1 MINSKKVIIKAA
13 LLAGQFQLKHYG
25 KIKQKNI
32 RYKKYGEYVTYVD
45 KISEKIII
53 RHIKK
58 YYPDHNIISE
68 ESPRQINHSDYT
80 WYIDPLDGTTNY
92 SIRNPIFA
100 VSIAVANK
108 KEVVEGVIFMPSLK
122 QMFYVKK
129 GMGTYLNNK
138 KIYVSKQNKI
148 HKSILTLGFAHRL
161 SATRK
166 GLYIFKK
173 IRPYVANIRIFGS
186 GCYSLCSVA
195 AGHTEAILMPGILKS
210 WDINPGILMIKE
222 AGGKITDFKGN
233 INFKNQNLILSNGKI
248 HQQIVKRLK

>member
-1 MINSKKVIIKAA
+1 MKSFKQIIVKAA
-13 LLAGQFQLKHYG
+13 QLAGQFQLKHYG

-45 KISEKIII
+45 KTTEKIII

-58 YYPDHNIISE
+58 HFPNHNIISE

-100 VSIAVANK
+100 VSIAVAYK
-108 KEVVEGVIFMPSLK
+108 KEVIEGAIFMPYLK

-129 GMGTYLNNK
+129 GKGSYSNNK

-186 GCYSLCSVA
+186 GCYSQCSVA
-195 AGHTEAILMPGILKS
+195 AGHTEAILMPGSLKP
-210 WDINPGILMIKE
+210 WDANPGALLIKE

-233 INFKNQNLILSNGKI
+233 KNYKNQNLILSNGKI
-248 HQQIVKRLK
+248 HQQIVKKLR